1 MLLSALT
8 SLLLLP
14 AATQAGVHKLKL
26 HKIKHE
32 NVNPALETAY
42 LTEKYGGQAQLPM
55 LGAGG
60 MGRQLRV
67 SRPSVNEEGEDLL
80 WTQEMINGGHNV
92 PLSSKSSRSSTFR
105 SFPDGSIPPE
115 SRLYERPVLH
125 DY

>member
-1 MLLSALT
+1 MIFSVLT
-8 SLLLLP
+8 PLLLLP
-14 AATQAGVHKLKL
+14 FASAAGVHKLKL

-60 MGRQLRV
+60 MGRQIRV

-92 PLSSKSSRSSTFR
+92 PLSSKSFRSSTFP
-105 SFPDGSIPPE
+105 SFPDGNIPPE
-115 SRLYERPVLH
+115 SRLYERTVLH
-125 DY
+125 DH